1 MTGTVR
7 AIGGLGRG
15 PRVPTGPLGRE
26 LDAVWGVLLLVS
38 AALTMAAIA
47 TVLPGW
53 LSPRLGNPDW
63 EFVALAD
70 VAAVLPLFALGMGG
84 LLVVAAG
91 QEREGLSLGV
101 GIGFALLGLV
111 LVACLLVFATTA
123 VIAVRNTQVAP
134 LPIAVGV
141 KRVVA
146 RTLWSQLVGIV
157 GCAAAAVAS
166 FRIHLAA
173 RNQTRA

>member
-7 AIGGLGRG
+7 AIGGVDRT
-15 PRVPTGPLGRE
+15 PRQPVGSRGRE
-26 LDAVWGVLLLVS
+26 LDAVWGVLLLVA
-38 AALTMAAIA
+38 AALTVAAVA

-53 LSPRLGNPDW
+53 LPPKFGNADW
-63 EFVALAD
+63 EFVAMAD
-70 VAAVLPLFALGMGG
+70 VAAALPLFALGLGG
-84 LLVVAAG
+84 LLAAAAG
-91 QEREGLSLGV
+91 QERKGLSLGV
-101 GIGFALLGLV
+101 GVGFAVLGLV

-123 VIAVRNTQVAP
+123 VIAVRNTQGAP
-134 LPIAVGV
+134 LPIVVGV

-146 RTLWSQLVGIV
+146 RTLWSDLVGIV

-166 FRIHLAA
+166 FRIHLAS

>member
-7 AIGGLGRG
+7 AIGGVGRA
-15 PRVPTGPLGRE
+15 RRSATGPLGRE

-38 AALTMAAIA
+38 AALTAAAIA
-47 TVLPGW
+47 TALPGW
-53 LSPRLGNPDW
+53 LPPRFGNADW
-63 EFVALAD
+63 EFAAMAD
-70 VAAVLPLFALGMGG
+70 VAAVLPLFALGLGG
-84 LLVVAAG
+84 LLAVAAG
-91 QEREGLSLGV
+91 QERRGLALGV
-101 GIGFALLGLV
+101 GIGFALLGL
-111 LVACLLVFATTA
+111 LLIACLLVFATTA
-123 VIAVRNTQVAP
+123 VIAVRNTQGAP
-134 LPIAVGV
+134 LPVAVGV

-157 GCAAAAVAS
+157 GCAAATAAS